1 MDELRICPLNSWARP
16 RLLVPSPSERLPNS
30 WQHVSRIEGQLDW
43 LPAQVLEVMLRGNW
57 PTNAN
62 SASVNRAARPC
73 LSELLGTAKSTSSV
87 ARGTPLR
94 MPTANPPM
102 SACGTLPAVRAR
114 VAARIAPSLLG
125 NPVMGSA

>member
-16 RLLVPSPSERLPNS
+16 RLPVPSPSERLPNS

-94 MPTANPPM
+94 MPTANADECMRDIASGEGPGRRSD
-102 SACGTLPAVRAR
+102 SAQLAR
-114 VAARIAPSLLG
+114 
-125 NPVMGSA
+125 